1 MAQYVRACMRDPM
14 NTQGKHTKC
23 SWRAYSECCA
33 ALVQR
38 RLPTCF
44 SGRYLWKSLALVQ
57 RPVAFTASYSP
68 FTKKEGL
75 VISKD
80 TRTHD
85 PNGKT
90 DSKSRLHFSAANALV
105 QRFPI
110 LSMVGWNLFSP
121 QLTWPRPSLKSKKFH
136 LNTLIRMTY
145 NNICKTTHL
154 STVNNSIL
162 MFFSTN
168 PLVHGHC

>member
-44 SGRYLWKSLALVQ
+44 SGRYLWNSLALVQ

-68 FTKKEGL
+68 FTKGL

-80 TRTHD
+80 TRCLFQHISPMGKQI
-85 PNGKT
+85 PNPGCIFQQPM
-90 DSKSRLHFSAANALV
+90 RLSSASHLV
-105 QRFPI
+105 DGWLESVFPAAD
-110 LSMVGWNLFSP
+110 VAQTVTEVKEVP
-121 QLTWPRPSLKSKKFH
+121 PEH
-136 LNTLIRMTY
+136 LNQDDIQ
-145 NNICKTTHL
+145 
-154 STVNNSIL
+154 
-162 MFFSTN
+162 
-168 PLVHGHC
+168 GHC